1 MSTSAPPWVDAVFA
15 HQDLGPL
22 VVQWL
27 DVATLLALRRTCRG
41 GKQAADREFSLVK
54 ARRRVRM
61 WARTP
66 SRRRQEGQC
75 LMTNLARLGKLRLVQ
90 WARCGERVAWD
101 EYATAW
107 AAFHGHVHVIQ
118 WMCFEAD
125 PPMPYAKHA
134 APQGEYH
141 DVGAVGV
148 ECKYA
153 AKAGRLDVIEW
164 LRARD
169 FALTNEAIHEAVR
182 EGHLHVV
189 KRLCCI
195 ADPYAT
201 WLTFLIEQ
209 IAREKFMAAIDG
221 SATEDYEDHE
231 EEEEEEE
238 DASFARYSF
247 ARYKER
253 IRPWLPILEWYMP
266 FATVT
271 ERRKL
276 SYWVP
281 LQWFRP

>member
-1 MSTSAPPWVDAVFA
+1 MSTSPPPWVDEVFA
-15 HQDLGPL
+15 HADLGPL

-41 GKQAADREFSLVK
+41 GKQAADREFSLVH
-54 ARRRVRM
+54 ARRRVRV

-75 LMTNLARLGKLRLVQ
+75 LMTNLARLGKLRLIQ

-107 AAFHGHVHVIQ
+107 AAFHGHIHIIQ

-125 PPMPYAKHA
+125 DPMPYAKQTG
-134 APQGEYH
+134 PQGEYPNAE
-141 DVGAVGV
+141 AVGI
-148 ECKYA
+148 ECVYA

-169 FALTNEAIHEAVR
+169 FALTSQAIHEAVR

-195 ADPYAT
+195 GDPYAT

-209 IAREKFMAAIDG
+209 IAREKFFSAIDG
-221 SATEDYEDHE
+221 SATEYYE
-231 EEEEEEE
+231 EEEEEEQE
-238 DASFARYSF
+238 ASF

-253 IRPWLPILEWYMP
+253 LRPWLPILEWYMP
-266 FATVT
+266 FATVA
-271 ERRKL
+271 ERTKL